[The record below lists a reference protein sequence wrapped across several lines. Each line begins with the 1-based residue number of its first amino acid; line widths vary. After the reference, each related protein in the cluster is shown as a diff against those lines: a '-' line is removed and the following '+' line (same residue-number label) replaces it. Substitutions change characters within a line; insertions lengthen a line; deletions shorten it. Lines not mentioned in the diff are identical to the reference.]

1 MAAPAAPEPL
11 GPDRGLGLLYRF
23 VGATALV
30 VAVVFIVA
38 AVGQLWILIP
48 AMAVHL
54 FVTYLVLDDIAR
66 LLRDGDDA
74 EPPSTQELHGAAEA
88 GAQRVLERH
97 VQVAERLELT
107 RPPQRARVHGPQ
119 PH

>member
-1 MAAPAAPEPL
+1 MTAPAAPERL

-30 VAVVFIVA
+30 VAVVLIVA

-66 LLRDGDDA
+66 LLKDGDDA
-74 EPPSTQELHGAAEA
+74 DSTQELHGAAEA

-97 VQVAERLELT
+97 VQVTERLELA
-107 RPPQRARVHGPQ
+107 RPPQRPRVHGPQ